1 MEMHQIRYFLAVAR
15 TLNFTRAAEE
25 SNVTQP
31 SLTRAIQKLEDEFG
45 GLLFR
50 RERSLT
56 HLTDMGRQMLPH
68 LERTYQ
74 AAQAAK
80 DLARGI
86 GREAV
91 APLNL
96 GLATPLTTPQLAAA
110 LAEVGAG
117 LPGFQLRVVS
127 GQGDALLDDMLKG
140 DLDMVIAAEPRD
152 RHDRLDA
159 IPMFALD
166 YGVVTHEGHALLEK
180 GEATLA
186 CLHGVCWIAV
196 GGDLDAE
203 FREVCAAE
211 GVEPDHRHAAGSEAD
226 ALRLVAARLG
236 SALAVRAA
244 PLPEGVHMV
253 DVAGVHLTRR
263 VVIATVSGRQRPP
276 AGDALIRAIRSRA
289 WP

>member
-68 LERTYQ
+68 LERTL
-74 AAQAAK
+74 AAAHAAK
-80 DLARGI
+80 SLARGI
-86 GREAV
+86 GKAAV

-96 GLATPLTTPQLAAA
+96 GLDSALARSEIGEA

-117 LPGFQLRVVS
+117 LPGFQLRIAS
-127 GQGDALLDDMLKG
+127 DDSEGLLQELLKG
-140 DLDMVIAAEPRD
+140 DLDMVVVVEPRVM
-152 RHDRLDA
+152 HDRFDTIEL
-159 IPMFALD
+159 FAQA
-166 YGVVTHEGHALLEK
+166 YAVVAPDTHALATA
-180 GEATLA
+180 ATLSLA
-186 CLHGVCWIAV
+186 DLHDVVWV
-196 GGDLDAE
+196 RSSGDHLDE
-203 FREVCAAE
+203 FRDICAAA
-211 GVEPDHRHAAGSEAD
+211 GVDPDYRHETATDAD
-226 ALRLVAARLG
+226 AVRLVAARLG
-236 SALAVRAA
+236 CAIVAVGVMPPGVTVVVIEGLA
-244 PLPEGVHMV
+244 
-253 DVAGVHLTRR
+253 LTRR

-276 AGDALIRAIRSRA
+276 AGDALLRAMRARA
-289 WP
+289 WN

>member
-68 LERTYQ
+68 LERTYA

-80 DLARGI
+80 SLARGI
-86 GREAV
+86 GKVAV

-96 GLATPLTTPQLAAA
+96 GLDAALDRPELGAA

-117 LPGFQLRVVS
+117 LPGFQLRIAS
-127 GQGDALLDDMLKG
+127 GDSETLLQDLLKG
-140 DLDMVIAAEPRD
+140 DLDMVAVVEPRAM
-152 RHDRLDA
+152 HDRLDG
-159 IPMFALD
+159 IALFTLS
-166 YGVVTHEGHALLEK
+166 YVVVVPDDHAL
-180 GEATLA
+180 ATA
-186 CLHGVCWIAV
+186 PTAAVADLHGVGWIQSA
-196 GGDLDAE
+196 GDHAAE
-203 FREVCAAE
+203 FRAICAAA
-211 GVEPDHRHAAGSEAD
+211 GIEPDYRHETATDAD
-226 ALRLVAARLG
+226 ALRLVGARLG
-236 SALAVRAA
+236 CALVAAGVVPAGVRAVVI
-244 PLPEGVHMV
+244 EG
-253 DVAGVHLTRR
+253 LTVSRR

-276 AGDALIRAIRSRA
+276 AGEALIRAARA
-289 WP
+289 LAWN

>member
-68 LERTYQ
+68 LERTYE

-80 DLARGI
+80 SLARGI
-86 GREAV
+86 GKVAV

-96 GLATPLTTPQLAAA
+96 GLDAAIDRPQVADA
-110 LAEVGAG
+110 LAEVGDG
-117 LPGFQLRVVS
+117 LPGFQLRIAS
-127 GQGDALLDDMLKG
+127 GDSATLLEELLKG
-140 DLDMVIAAEPRD
+140 DLDMAVVVEPRHA
-152 RHDRLDA
+152 HDRLDG
-159 IPMFALD
+159 IELFRLD
-166 YGVVTHEGHALLEK
+166 YVVVAPDAHAL
-180 GEATLA
+180 A
-186 CLHGVCWIAV
+186 CAPAAAVADLHGVAWVTSA
-196 GGDLDAE
+196 GDHSVE
-203 FREVCAAE
+203 FREICASAS
-211 GVEPDHRHAAGSEAD
+211 VDPDFRHETATDAD

-236 SALAVRAA
+236 CALVAAGVLPIGVRGVAVDGLAVS
-244 PLPEGVHMV
+244 
-253 DVAGVHLTRR
+253 RR

-276 AGDALIRAIRSRA
+276 AGDALIRAARTRA
-289 WP
+289 WT

>member
-68 LERTYQ
+68 LERTYE

-80 DLARGI
+80 SLARGI
-86 GREAV
+86 GKVAV

-96 GLATPLTTPQLAAA
+96 GLDTAIDRPQVTDA
-110 LAEVGAG
+110 LADVGGA
-117 LPGFQLRVVS
+117 LPGFALRITS
-127 GQGDALLDDMLKG
+127 GDSATLLDDLLKG
-140 DLDMVIAAEPRD
+140 DLDMAVVIEPRHP
-152 RHDRLDA
+152 HDRLDGIA
-159 IPMFALD
+159 LFDLD
-166 YGVVTHEGHALLEK
+166 YTVVAPAAHALT
-180 GEATLA
+180 GAQGAALA
-186 CLHGVCWIAV
+186 DLHGVAWID
-196 GGDLDAE
+196 GSGDHAAE
-203 FREVCAAE
+203 FRDICASA
-211 GVEPDHRHAAGSEAD
+211 GVEPDYRHAAVSGTD
-226 ALRLVAARLG
+226 VLRLVAAELG
-236 SALAVRAA
+236 CALVASGALPGGVTAVT
-244 PLPEGVHMV
+244 V
-253 DVAGVHLTRR
+253 DGIAVSRR

-276 AGDALIRAIRSRA
+276 AGDALIRAAKARGWS
-289 WP
+289 

>member
-68 LERTYQ
+68 LERTYA

-80 DLARGI
+80 SLARGI
-86 GREAV
+86 GKVAV

-96 GLATPLTTPQLAAA
+96 GLDISIDRPELAAA
-110 LAEVGAG
+110 LADVGAG
-117 LPGFQLRVVS
+117 LPGFQLRIVN
-127 GQGDALLDDMLKG
+127 GDSEALLQEMLKG
-140 DLDMVIAAEPRD
+140 DLDMVVVVEPREK
-152 RHDRLDA
+152 HDRLDS
-159 IPMFALD
+159 IELFARGYTIVAPND
-166 YGVVTHEGHALLEK
+166 HALAVAAAPCVADLQD
-180 GEATLA
+180 
-186 CLHGVCWIAV
+186 VVWITST
-196 GGDLDAE
+196 GDHFAE
-203 FREVCAAE
+203 FRDICAGA
-211 GVEPDHRHAAGSEAD
+211 GIEPDYRHETASDVD

-236 SALAVRAA
+236 CAIVT
-244 PLPEGVHMV
+244 
-253 DVAGVHLTRR
+253 AGVMPTGVKAVTIDGLALSRR

-276 AGDALIRAIRSRA
+276 AGDALIRAAKALA
-289 WP
+289 WG